1 MATVSTIV
9 KKIINSRPLLYESI
23 THEIAN
29 IANLAAHIQPEI
41 ELELGEKVKI
51 PAVVMAIRRYS
62 EKIHAKETKKIPFK
76 FNSEIIM
83 KTGLSDITFV
93 KSPSLLNKLKRIYD
107 LLDYDKGDTLNVI
120 QGNYEITIVVSE
132 KYTKKILQVLKDEK
146 IINVENGLVS
156 LAMSFSKD
164 FLYTP
169 GIISKVTRK
178 LNWEN
183 VNIFENIST
192 MTEIIFIVS
201 KRDSVRA
208 FNALQRLIEEN

>member
-1 MATVSTIV
+1 
-9 KKIINSRPLLYESI
+9 
-23 THEIAN
+23 
-29 IANLAAHIQPEI
+29 
-41 ELELGEKVKI
+41 
-51 PAVVMAIRRYS
+51 
-62 EKIHAKETKKIPFK
+62 
-76 FNSEIIM
+76 M